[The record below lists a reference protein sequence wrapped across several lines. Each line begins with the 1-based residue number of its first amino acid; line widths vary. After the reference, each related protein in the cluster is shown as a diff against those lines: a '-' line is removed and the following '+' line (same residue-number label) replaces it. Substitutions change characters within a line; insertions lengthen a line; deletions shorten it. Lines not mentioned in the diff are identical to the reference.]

1 MNGDIFMKKDK
12 IVKQYIKEIKRLDR
26 LENKILK
33 KKSKGKLLMLSA
45 NILMDTI
52 LNLKEHFNR
61 RLEERTR
68 ELIS

>member
-1 MNGDIFMKKDK
+1 MKKDK